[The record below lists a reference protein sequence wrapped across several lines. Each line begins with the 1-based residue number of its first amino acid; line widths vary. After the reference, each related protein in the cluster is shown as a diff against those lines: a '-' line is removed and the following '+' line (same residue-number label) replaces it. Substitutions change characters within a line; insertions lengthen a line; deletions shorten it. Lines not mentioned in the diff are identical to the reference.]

1 MLNSWN
7 QVIETCI
14 HGVKEELDYH
24 DCPEC
29 KKLAL
34 EEGLRWYDKKE
45 TWIYTERY
53 RRIRRVNENKE

>member
-1 MLNSWN
+1 
-7 QVIETCI
+7 
-14 HGVKEELDYH
+14 LDYH

-53 RRIRRVNENKE
+53 RRIRRINENKE